1 MIIGSAR
8 SGTTWLARLLDHHPR
23 LIYRHEPD
31 AVLRASNLPVHCDL
45 QQLEHC
51 QRIARQ
57 YLERLSWLRVPKVLG
72 PRPPVRKPYRSWT
85 AHLARTCM
93 ATALRIAEE
102 LPGGWRARRV
112 GIPDLIDPTAPLPL
126 PLIKSVDSVFH
137 LGLFAVIFFAAP
149 HVLFFEEQLLGF
161 GWTPMPHWA
170 FIVASQFAFFG
181 LLVLWLRRLLNPVS
195 KLISTLDDHI
205 AAILTFVVML
215 TGCLALLQGFTALR
229 LLHRFSVELFLIYFP
244 FSALMHTFTFI
255 PSRAFTGAW
264 FGRRGIDA

>member
-1 MIIGSAR
+1 MIEYVIDGPLWYFSLAVFGIGVVLQLARIIFGKARTDLSLPRGSA
-8 SGTTWLARLLDHHPR
+8 GGGA
-23 LIYRHEPD
+23 
-31 AVLRASNLPVHCDL
+31 LRNVFSRFVPHREIASQIRLPVV
-45 QQLEHC
+45 
-51 QRIARQ
+51 AG
-57 YLERLSWLRVPKVLG
+57 Y
-72 PRPPVRKPYRSWT
+72 
-85 AHLARTCM
+85 M
-93 ATALRIAEE
+93 
-102 LPGGWRARRV
+102 
-112 GIPDLIDPTAPLPL
+112 
-126 PLIKSVDSVFH
+126 FH